1 VNTPP
6 ASSESKQLSYLNLAI
21 SEKGLSE
28 FSGGRRI
35 IFVPKDEVQIIE
47 IKFGSSAERPLIQ
60 TIVGL
65 MLVAL
70 GCVGLSMILSS
81 GMRGLRWGLGFLL
94 FGGFGIWFLHETFKK
109 NHYLWVICRNDR
121 RKLVFRGAFQ
131 EADFSKF
138 INDATKLGYS
148 FKDCVKNN

>member
-1 VNTPP
+1 MNASPP
-6 ASSESKQLSYLNLAI
+6 TENKFAYLNLAI

-35 IFVPKDEVQIIE
+35 IFIPKDEVQIIE

-60 TIVGL
+60 VIAGL
-65 MLVAL
+65 MLVGL
-70 GCVGLSMILSS
+70 GYIGLTMIIMNA
-81 GMRGLRWGLGFLL
+81 MRGSRWGLGFIV
-94 FGGFGIWFLHETFKK
+94 FGGFGLWFLYETFKK
-109 NHYLWVICRNDR
+109 THYLRVICRNDK

-131 EADFSKF
+131 EAEFSKF

-148 FKDCVKNN
+148 FKDCVKK